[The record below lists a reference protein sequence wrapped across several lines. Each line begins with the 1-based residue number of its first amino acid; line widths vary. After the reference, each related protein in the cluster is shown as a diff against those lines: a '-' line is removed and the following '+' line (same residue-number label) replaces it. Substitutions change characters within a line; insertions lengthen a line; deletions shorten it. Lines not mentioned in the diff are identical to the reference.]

1 MVLGS
6 IWEGFGT
13 LWAALSR
20 SWAPLLR
27 LWSESWT
34 LLEVSEAFWV
44 FPGRCWVDLGSML
57 GAFWMDLGR
66 IWDAFS
72 VVWEGSG
79 SQSPH
84 LALFRRVLGL
94 SLHIRTPALLREAS
108 QCAGVPPQRG

>member
-1 MVLGS
+1 M
-6 IWEGFGT
+6 
-13 LWAALSR
+13 
-20 SWAPLLR
+20 
-27 LWSESWT
+27 
-34 LLEVSEAFWV
+34 EVSEAFWV

-72 VVWEGSG
+72 VVWEGFE
-79 SQSPH
+79 SQSAH

-108 QCAGVPPQRG
+108 QYAGVL